1 MVCNVTKTNDGIY
14 KALENSEMCRTNRYC
29 GRVYQNMLALECRKL
44 GYEIEES
51 FDFRGN
57 VKGFEIKGVSTD
69 IQERFSKRTRD
80 IDDEIARQEGNLGH
94 ILNTAEQH
102 ETSLETRSF
111 KLTEADSESVRNHQ
125 QQQLSR
131 EERRYWQEW
140 RMRRMNGKLKKKISI

>member
-1 MVCNVTKTNDGIY
+1 
-14 KALENSEMCRTNRYC
+14 
-29 GRVYQNMLALECRKL
+29 MLALECRKL

-57 VKGFEIKGVSTD
+57 VKGFEIKGVSAD

-111 KLTEADSESVRNHQ
+111 KLTEADSESVRNHP